1 MSRDVRDA
9 MDDVFRRG
17 IESLSKVINAEVAA
31 LAINDELFVAV
42 RKLGSEQAL
51 LKQRYVNREITK
63 DEYVALWNALMNR
76 TPIEVILASIKC
88 AQAMSA
94 ALSKTPG
101 TTGA

>member
-1 MSRDVRDA
+1 
-9 MDDVFRRG
+9 MDDMFRRG
-17 IESLSKVINAEVAA
+17 IESLSKVINAEAAA

-51 LKQRYVNREITK
+51 LKQRYVNREITE
-63 DEYVALWNALMNR
+63 DDYVALRHALMNR
-76 TPIEVILASIKC
+76 TPIKVILASIKC

-101 TTGA
+101 TTEA